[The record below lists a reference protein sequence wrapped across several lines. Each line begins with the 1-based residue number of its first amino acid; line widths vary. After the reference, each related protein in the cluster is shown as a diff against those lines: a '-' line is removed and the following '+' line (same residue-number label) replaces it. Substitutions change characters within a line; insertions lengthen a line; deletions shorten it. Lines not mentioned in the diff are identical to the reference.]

1 MEAGMQQ
8 QSLGWAYEYRPPLEE
23 KLFFLYLLWM
33 VVLSAANS
41 VSLVHQLWW
50 FSRDRRTLP
59 GALGGKDR
67 GADVLAIAAL
77 TNRLSSNPTL
87 IGTSQPVD
95 KNDDSRSR
103 SQILQEADRRFS
115 YVWEMCAAEI
125 RSAKRHVLLTL
136 LLSVLVLAY
145 GATNISRQI
154 AIDKRVGIGSF
165 SSSVA
170 ELLMQVALGISVCA
184 AIYAVFNAF
193 ENALVRRKAAWNYFC
208 AKGKSQSSPE

>member
-1 MEAGMQQ
+1 MQQ
-8 QSLGWAYEYRPPLEE
+8 QSIGWGMNYEYRPPLEE

-33 VVLSAANS
+33 VSLSIIKS
-41 VSLVHQLWW
+41 VSIARQLWW
-50 FSRDRRTLP
+50 FSRDRRILP
-59 GALGGKDR
+59 TALDSGDR
-67 GADVLAIAAL
+67 SADVLATAAL
-77 TNRLSSNPTL
+77 TNRLSNDRALLGS
-87 IGTSQPVD
+87 SQLVD
-95 KNDDSRSR
+95 KNDDSGSR

-115 YVWEMCAAEI
+115 YAWEMCAAKI
-125 RSAKRHVLLTL
+125 RSTKRHVLLTL

-184 AIYAVFNAF
+184 AIYAVFSAF
-193 ENALVRRKAAWNYFC
+193 ENALMRRKAAWNYFC
-208 AKGKSQSSPE
+208 AKGKNQSSPK

>member
-1 MEAGMQQ
+1 MQQ
-8 QSLGWAYEYRPPLEE
+8 ESLGWAYEYRPPLEE

-59 GALGGKDR
+59 SALGGKDR
-67 GADVLAIAAL
+67 RADVLATTAL
-77 TNRLSSNPTL
+77 TNRLSSDSL
-87 IGTSQPVD
+87 IGSSQPVD
-95 KNDDSRSR
+95 KNDDSR

-115 YVWEMCAAEI
+115 YVWEMCAAKI

-165 SSSVA
+165 SGSVA

-184 AIYAVFNAF
+184 AIYAVFNVF

>member
-1 MEAGMQQ
+1 MQQ

-33 VVLSAANS
+33 VVLSVAKS
-41 VSLVHQLWW
+41 VSLAHQLWW
-50 FSRDRRTLP
+50 FSRDRQILP
-59 GALGGKDR
+59 SALGGKDR
-67 GADVLAIAAL
+67 GADVLATAAL
-77 TNRLSSNPTL
+77 TNRLSSDPAL
-87 IGTSQPVD
+87 IGSSQPVD

-103 SQILQEADRRFS
+103 SQILQEADRRLS
-115 YVWEMCAAEI
+115 YAWEICAAKI
-125 RSAKRHVLLTL
+125 RSTKRHIRLTL

-184 AIYAVFNAF
+184 AIYAVFNPF
-193 ENALVRRKAAWNYFC
+193 ENALVRRKAAWKYFC
-208 AKGKSQSSPE
+208 EKSKSQSSPE